1 MRQKVR
7 NFGIIVIL
15 IGSAIFISQCSKD
28 SDSATYGA
36 LSGTVTLDGTAADG
50 AIIFLSTEANA
61 ANVVARVVAD
71 ASGAYSIMGVE
82 AGTYYLNATWEP
94 SNNNNLLK
102 GTNTVILTG
111 VEAEISISGD
121 LTQDIAL
128 AGAVSGGNMVFDLDE
143 WAWDNT
149 HSTIE
154 FEFPYDAFNAVFTG
168 IFARVGFDELF
179 FDEANPENT
188 VIKAWVDV
196 TSVETGSASPPCA
209 HGRDGIHGCIGGTYG
224 VEFDPA
230 DTVDAS
236 CIDGSVVTNW
246 PNEELI
252 EHDLWGDGSTST
264 YMRQSAI
271 IGNTGVATFESTSV
285 TAYGTG
291 YLAKGLVNFAGAEAE
306 VDLYF
311 NFIEGFEGED
321 RGGNATQ
328 YSSFYGWYN
337 MAAAADFGI
346 VSGHVGDADIKVK
359 ISAQFNKAL

>member
-1 MRQKVR
+1 MKKLVKTL
-7 NFGIIVIL
+7 GIIAVLTGLAIIL
-15 IGSAIFISQCSKD
+15 TQCKKD
-28 SDSATYGA
+28 ETKYGT
-36 LSGTVTLDGTAADG
+36 LSGTVSLDGTAADG
-50 AIIFLSTEANA
+50 AIVVLSTEANA
-61 ANVVARVVAD
+61 ANVVAKVVAD
-71 ASGAYSIMGVE
+71 ESGAYSIMGVE

-111 VEAEISISGD
+111 VEAEVKVDGD
-121 LTQDIAL
+121 LVQDIAL
-128 AGAVSGGNMVFDLDE
+128 AGAVSGGDMVFDLAG
-143 WAWDNT
+143 WSWDNT
-149 HSTIE
+149 HSTFE

-168 IFARVGFDELF
+168 IFGRAGFDELQ

-209 HGRDGIHGCIGGTYG
+209 HGRDGITGCIGGTYG
-224 VEFDPA
+224 VEFNPA

-236 CIDGSVVTNW
+236 CIDGTVVTNW
-246 PNEELI
+246 PNEELV
-252 EHDLWGDGSTST
+252 EHDLWGDGSATT

-271 IGNTGVATFESTSV
+271 VGNSGVATFESTSV

-291 YLAKGLVNFAGAEAE
+291 YLAKGTVNFAGASAP

-311 NFIEGFEGED
+311 NYIEGYEGED
-321 RGGNATQ
+321 RSGNAVK
-328 YSSFYGWYN
+328 YVSFFGWFD

-346 VSGHVGDADIKVK
+346 VSGHVGDADVKVK
-359 ISAQFNKAL
+359 VSAQFNRVL